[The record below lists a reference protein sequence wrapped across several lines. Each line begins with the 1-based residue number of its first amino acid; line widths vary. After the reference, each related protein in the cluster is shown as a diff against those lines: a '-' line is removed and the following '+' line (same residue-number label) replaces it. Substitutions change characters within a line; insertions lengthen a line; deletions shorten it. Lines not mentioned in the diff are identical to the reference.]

1 VSRTEQDSQEP
12 LVGMATVAVWRRRE
26 QACSV
31 VVPADSDE
39 ESTNGLQGSII
50 SGDEDD
56 HANSSDA
63 AKSDGAVNGDQGS
76 NALHPAA
83 SNITGNGRAGSNGSH
98 VSVADGALEVD
109 RGELADSQKAGLT
122 AIIRIA
128 GLEASAPEIPA
139 VGPVG
144 TRDPRTGT
152 DSAEPRDEREILRN
166 RSLSLVSVL
175 SLAIIL
181 TVQAVISLR
190 LVWSNTAYTDE
201 ALYLWAG
208 RMEWTH
214 WLHGS
219 PIPALPTFFSGAPVI
234 YPPASAIADSIDG
247 LAGARILSLFFML
260 GATSLLWSTTSRLYG
275 RRAGFF
281 AAGLWAFLGP
291 TLKLGAFAT
300 FDAMS
305 LFLLALAVWFGVRAG
320 PRRESMPWT
329 FAAAGALVLANATA
343 YSTAIFDPVVIA
355 IVLLAWWP
363 LPTSKQAAMRA
374 ASVGAYTVAGLI
386 LLATI
391 GGSLYGVGIIQT
403 VLSRANGNNPPSLV
417 LSDAAK
423 WTTPIMTGAVAGL
436 VICLVA
442 ERQRGRFAMLLILV
456 CSVFLAPIEQ
466 ARIHTITS
474 LDKHTDFGAWFAAIA
489 AGYAIAKLCDL
500 LRWKSLRVM
509 GCLAGAAALFFPANL
524 GWGQAQA
531 LYDWPNT
538 AQFVSVLRPLIR
550 QDPGPLLVETPSPAR
565 YYLSGSV
572 PWEDWSSTWSITLPD
587 GKSTGEQ
594 LGLGAAGQPAVYKDF
609 LQKGYFAIVAL
620 NWEATPGFDELITE
634 DLGGHYHYVTSVP
647 YGASRYVIWER
658 TTKEASQ

>member
-1 VSRTEQDSQEP
+1 M
-12 LVGMATVAVWRRRE
+12 VGVAAVALWRRRE

-31 VVPADSDE
+31 VVPAGSDE
-39 ESTNGLQGSII
+39 EPTNGLQGSI
-50 SGDEDD
+50 SPGDEGN

-63 AKSDGAVNGDQGS
+63 ATSDTTVNGHQVS
-76 NALHPAA
+76 NAIHPPA
-83 SNITGNGRAGSNGSH
+83 SSITTSGRTNLNGSS
-98 VSVADGALEVD
+98 VSAGDRTLEVD
-109 RGELADSQKAGLT
+109 RGESADSQRAGLA
-122 AIIRIA
+122 AIIGIA
-128 GLEASAPEIPA
+128 ELGVPVQEIPE
-139 VGPVG
+139 VEPSGG
-144 TRDPRTGT
+144 RDRKAGT
-152 DSAEPRDEREILRN
+152 DSAEPRDQRDIWRN

-208 RMEWTH
+208 RMEWAH

-234 YPPASAIADSIDG
+234 YPPVSAIADSIDG

-355 IVLLAWWP
+355 VVLLAWWP
-363 LPTSKQAAMRA
+363 LPTPKQAAMRA
-374 ASVGAYTVAGLI
+374 ASLGAYTVAGLI
-386 LLATI
+386 LLATV
-391 GGSLYGVGIIQT
+391 GGSLYAVGIVQT

-423 WTTPIMTGAVAGL
+423 WTAPIMAGAVAGL

-489 AGYAIAKLCDL
+489 AGYAISKLCEL
-500 LRWKSLRVM
+500 LPWKSLRAM
-509 GCLAGAAALFFPANL
+509 GCLACAAALFFPANL
-524 GWGQAQA
+524 GWGQAQG
-531 LYDWPNT
+531 LYNWANT
-538 AQFVSVLRPLIR
+538 AQFVAVLRPLMR

-565 YYLSGSV
+565 YYLSTSV

-594 LGLGAAGQPAVYKDF
+594 RGLGAAGQPTVYKHF
-609 LQKGYFAIVAL
+609 LQRGYFAIVAL

-634 DLGGHYHYVTSVP
+634 DLGGRYHYVTSVP

-658 TTKEASQ
+658 TTKEDSQ